1 MLLGA
6 LFLIDS
12 SIPIL
17 NLFKY
22 FLSQELYNL
31 LPSLPQLWA
40 QSWLKHSIPQK
51 LFLKAQ
57 AWGFPGG
64 SVVKNLPA
72 NAGDTGLIP
81 GLGRSHLLRSNW
93 EAQLL
98 SLRATTTKAN
108 VPRAC
113 ALQQESSPS
122 SLGPAYLE
130 QAWKSKAG
138 GQEWLRQFYSNSV

>member
-57 AWGFPGG
+57 ARGFPGG

-81 GLGRSHLLRSNW
+81 GQGRSHLLRSNW

-98 SLRATTTKAN
+98 S
-108 VPRAC
+108 PRSIEP
-113 ALQQESSPS
+113 ESSN
-122 SLGPAYLE
+122 Y
-130 QAWKSKAG
+130 
-138 GQEWLRQFYSNSV
+138 